1 MSSKSG
7 QSSNSSRGSRGSRG
21 GRGGG
26 DGGFTRLT
34 GEVVD
39 GILEVGSILG
49 KGGMGIVYEVYHRE
63 WNRKLAMKIPLHLGG
78 GNFDLRRW
86 IREAHTWIDLGLHPR
101 VVSCWFVRQW
111 KDVPVLFLDLYGG
124 GSLKEKLENRS
135 HPPSSPAEWEQA
147 LVWLIHA
154 CEGLGHAH
162 QMGLIHRDIKPANL
176 LFDSDGGLAVTDF
189 GLGKAF
195 NKAEEVDKKLDP
207 TVDQI
212 RDKFAGQDDPQSL
225 TRTGV
230 MTGTPHYAPPEQWM
244 QKPVSPQADI
254 YSLGVVAYQVLTG
267 RHPFEPPGERW
278 DLGRLVTAHLMGE
291 IVPPSRLN
299 PGVPEPLSETV
310 VRCLAK
316 KPLDRLENLTELRD
330 ALIAAYKERVG
341 REYPFGMPQPLSQR
355 ADALNNKAVSLW
367 SIGLRKEAT
376 QAWAEA
382 DRLERNHL
390 EVTYNRMVTSWLLG
404 RRKPSECEAAIR
416 ELTAISSRTGSALGR
431 FLLARGE
438 FAQAVDLLG
447 ESVKNPGLTDD
458 GTLWRALGEAASGL
472 GSKALAEEAYLRT
485 LEIIPTDASA
495 KKALETVRAGSGD
508 PTEGKIAK
516 VDFSEYGRLLA
527 WTTLESGR
535 GLALAFGRLLLIADL
550 NGQELARAP
559 LASMN
564 VVNKVES
571 KGHHILVQGVHEAQ
585 ILTFA
590 VSDGKLR
597 LKTERHWHRDV
608 VGFLDQERVLC
619 GDTTLQ
625 VRSRSD
631 ESDLGALMVGHE
643 KQVLCH
649 LPLADTNRVITG
661 AADRVVRIW
670 SLSDAQCLLEGKGH
684 QDFVTTMAVARQEQQ
699 LITGDASGMVCFWLM
714 NKLERLQKLSFKG
727 AITQLSLSGEGQQQV
742 LLVGYKQE
750 KEHRTAVVLLDRMQ
764 VTFDE
769 PGRLIAW
776 KPGFCLWDSHSFRA
790 YSLPDGVEW
799 RSLTVS
805 ESPIERCLALPN
817 GEELFFWTAD
827 NEVIRWRLPA
837 RVPDPPQLPLVR
849 ANTLSE
855 VQQARLTFADLM
867 EKAWAR
873 FREEDWSGAYWELSR
888 ARLVEGYAREPETLE
903 FLGRLALKLSREELR
918 DMWKVRELP
927 PPGQDKPSRLTI
939 DAQGRWAATASGSLI
954 RLWDLRSGICVR
966 GMTGHRDEVLEL
978 VFWETQ
984 ERAEEAPLLFSFS
997 ADRSLRLW
1005 DTSTGE
1011 CLQTLAAASGPA
1023 IVTVGLCRQ
1032 SRFYAF
1038 VDRGGRLCTG
1048 RWSEGVPLQLESLN
1062 MVKGIDL
1069 PDSVTVGRDGSWLLV
1084 AESGQTKVFRLE
1096 QPDSIPKF
1104 EEVLEYRQTLLP
1116 TGGRHMV
1123 GTTSRGGVELY
1134 DLKSRRVVGA
1144 FERQGAVVTAMA
1156 STPDGAVLAIC
1167 DRNDVLSLW
1176 LVESR
1181 QCLMERP
1188 LSEPVRRLEFA
1199 SNGRYL
1205 ACLSERGVFT
1215 VWELEWQ
1222 LDPTTVQTV
1231 SLEER
1236 LPEEKG
1242 MWSRLRRR
1250 FSRRT

>member
-7 QSSNSSRGSRGSRG
+7 QSSNSSRGSRG

-34 GEVVD
+34 GEVID
-39 GILEVGSILG
+39 GILEVGRILG
-49 KGGMGIVYEVYHRE
+49 KGGMGVVYEVYHRE
-63 WNRKLAMKIPLHLGG
+63 WNRQLAMKIPLHLGG

-111 KDVPVLFLDLYGG
+111 KDVPVLFLDLYSG
-124 GSLKEKLENRS
+124 GSLKEKLEKRE
-135 HPPSSPAEWEQA
+135 HPPASTQEWAEA
-147 LVWLIHA
+147 IVWLIHA

-176 LFDSDGGLAVTDF
+176 LFDSEDGLAVTDF

-195 NKAEEVDKKLDP
+195 NKSVEVESKLDP
-207 TVDQI
+207 TPEQL
-212 RDKFAGQDDPQSL
+212 RDKFAAQDDPHSL

-278 DLGRLVTAHLMGE
+278 DLGKLVTAHLMGE
-291 IVPPSRLN
+291 IVAPSRLN
-299 PGVPEPLSETV
+299 PGVPEALSATV
-310 VRCLAK
+310 VQCLAK
-316 KPLDRLENLTELRD
+316 KAMDRPLHLTELRD
-330 ALIAAYKERVG
+330 ALVEGYRERVG
-341 REYPFGMPQPLSQR
+341 RDYPYGMPQPLSQR

-416 ELTAISSRTGSALGR
+416 ELGAISSRSGSFLGR

-438 FAQAVDLLG
+438 FAQSVDLLRDG
-447 ESVKNPGLTDD
+447 VKNPGLTDD
-458 GTLWRALGEAASGL
+458 GTLWRALGEAAFGSGD
-472 GSKALAEEAYLRT
+472 KVLAEEAYLRT
-485 LEIIPTDASA
+485 LEIIPTDTSTQR
-495 KKALETVRAGSGD
+495 ALERVQASSGE
-508 PTEGKIAK
+508 PTEGKVKA
-516 VDFSEYGRLLA
+516 VDFSEHGRLLA

-559 LASMN
+559 LVPMN

-571 KGHHILVQGVHEAQ
+571 RGHHILVQGVHEAQ

-590 VSDGKLR
+590 VSEGKLR
-597 LKTERHWHRDV
+597 LQSARHWSRDV
-608 VGFLDQERVLC
+608 VGFIDQDRVLC

-625 VRSRSD
+625 IRSRAD

-643 KQVLCH
+643 KQVICH
-649 LPLADTNRVITG
+649 LSLADSNRVITG

-684 QDFVTTMAVARQEQQ
+684 QDFVTTMAVARQEQL

-714 NKLERLQKLSFKG
+714 NKLERLQKLQFRGS
-727 AITQLSLSGEGQQQV
+727 ITQLSLSGEGQQQV
-742 LLVGYKQE
+742 LLVGYVVDKS
-750 KEHRTAVVLLDRMQ
+750 EHRTAVVLLDRMQ

-799 RSLTVS
+799 RNINVS
-805 ESPIERCLALPN
+805 EDPIERCLALPN
-817 GEELFFWTAD
+817 GEELFFWTAGS
-827 NEVIRWRLPA
+827 EVIRWRLPP
-837 RVPDPPQLPLVR
+837 RVPDAPPLPLVR

-855 VQQARLTFADLM
+855 VQQARHTFAGLM
-867 EKAWAR
+867 EKAWEK
-873 FREEDWSGAYWELSR
+873 FEEKDWNGAYWELSQ
-888 ARLVEGYAREPETLE
+888 ARMVEGYAREPETLE
-903 FLGRLALKLSREELR
+903 FLGRLALKLSRQELK

-927 PPGQDKPSRLTI
+927 PPGEDKPHRLTL
-939 DAQGRWAATASGSLI
+939 DSQGRWAATASGSLI

-978 VFWETQ
+978 VFWEEQ
-984 ERAEEAPLLFSFS
+984 EGSTEAPQLFSFS

-1005 DTSTGE
+1005 DTGTGE

-1048 RWSEGVPLQLESLN
+1048 RWSAKAPLELESLA
-1062 MVKGIDL
+1062 MTKGIEL
-1069 PDSVTVGRDGSWLLV
+1069 PDSVTVGREGSWLVV
-1084 AESGQTKVFRLE
+1084 AESGQSRVFRLD
-1096 QPDSIPKF
+1096 QPTAAPKF
-1104 EEVLEYRQTLLP
+1104 EAVLDYRQTRLP
-1116 TGGRHMV
+1116 AGGRHLI
-1123 GTTSRGGVELY
+1123 GSTSRGGLELY
-1134 DLKSRRVVGA
+1134 DLVDRRVVGSFA
-1144 FERQGAVVTAMA
+1144 RQGAVITAMA
-1156 STPDGAVLAIC
+1156 CTPDGSVLAVC

-1181 QCLMERP
+1181 RCVMERP
-1188 LSEPVRRLEFA
+1188 LSEPVRRLEFGG
-1199 SNGRYL
+1199 NGRYL
-1205 ACLSERGVFT
+1205 ACLSERGVLT

-1222 LDPTTVQTV
+1222 LDPTAAVQET

-1236 LPEEKG
+1236 LPVEKG

-1250 FSRRT
+1250 FGRRT